1 VYFISSYVY
10 GLYSFGLE
18 ETFDYDKASV
28 YAKKSLDENRFDG
41 WATHSLAHVFE
52 MKGCTEEG
60 LRFLDSTRDDWEKA
74 NHLAHHN
81 YWHMALYHLEK
92 EEWEAAVEVLDKEI
106 LPPAMKSK
114 TLFGLHDCSSLLW
127 RIEMLAPSEIRR

>member
-41 WATHSLAHVFE
+41 WATHSLARVFE
-52 MKGCTEEG
+52 MKGSTEEG
-60 LRFLDSTRDDWEKA
+60 LRFLDSSREDWEKA
-74 NHLAHHN
+74 
-81 YWHMALYHLEK
+81 
-92 EEWEAAVEVLDKEI
+92 
-106 LPPAMKSK
+106 P
-114 TLFGLHDCSSLLW
+114 
-127 RIEMLAPSEIRR
+127 